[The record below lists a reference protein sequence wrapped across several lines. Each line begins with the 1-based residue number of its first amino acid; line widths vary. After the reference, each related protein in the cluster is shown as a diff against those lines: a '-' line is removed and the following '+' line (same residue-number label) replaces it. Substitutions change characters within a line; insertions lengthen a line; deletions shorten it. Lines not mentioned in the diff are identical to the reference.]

1 MRFNV
6 IVFFLMSVL
15 SVVNAQNLE
24 LLNIEFNSTL
34 NDENSIGYKNASV
47 KINIPLKL
55 KKGVLLN
62 SLSFSTYEIDY
73 NSEVNMNTSMIEN
86 FKSLKYSIGFLN
98 DINETWKFRVQLAPV
113 ISSNFESNISF
124 DDIFINGNLVFIRA
138 NKTSKLRLGLVYNS
152 SFGTNTPIPVISY
165 SKKVTDNF
173 SYTLGM
179 PETKLEYKFS
189 PKNMANIYLK
199 PKGFYSNISNNII
212 LDTSEEAERAKYRT
226 IVSGFNYLHRIDD
239 LWNITLNVG
248 YQISS
253 KYNLLNGN
261 DSVYEF
267 ESKNNFYVG
276 LNLKLK
282 LINKKN

>member
-1 MRFNV
+1 
-6 IVFFLMSVL
+6 
-15 SVVNAQNLE
+15 
-24 LLNIEFNSTL
+24 
-34 NDENSIGYKNASV
+34 
-47 KINIPLKL
+47 
-55 KKGVLLN
+55 
-62 SLSFSTYEIDY
+62 
-73 NSEVNMNTSMIEN
+73 
-86 FKSLKYSIGFLN
+86 
-98 DINETWKFRVQLAPV
+98 
-113 ISSNFESNISF
+113 
-124 DDIFINGNLVFIRA
+124 
-138 NKTSKLRLGLVYNS
+138 LVYNS
-152 SFGTNTPIPVISY
+152 SFGMNTPIPVISY